1 VRETGRGVD
10 VCNAKDRGCAI
21 FGQAGRLYF
30 FTRFLI
36 VFGVAMGFFSFIAR
50 GVLLAG
56 LLLSGCNMW
65 AGLGK
70 DVQQAGKKMESSG
83 NKQ

>member
-1 VRETGRGVD
+1 M
-10 VCNAKDRGCAI
+10 K
-21 FGQAGRLYF
+21 
-30 FTRFLI
+30 
-36 VFGVAMGFFSFIAR
+36 FFSFIAK
-50 GVLLAG
+50 GALLAG

-70 DVQQAGKKMESSG
+70 DVQQMGKKMENSG